1 MLSFV
6 IPLKDERET
15 LVELFRNIRAATED
29 LDQTFEIIFVDDGSA
44 DGSWPV
50 IEALH
55 AEHGDQV
62 RAFRFRRNLGKA
74 AALSAGFGAARGEVV
89 FTLDADLQ
97 DDPKEIGRFLAK
109 LKEGHD
115 IVSGWKRVRHD
126 PWHKVLP
133 SRVFNWMLSRLT
145 KTPLHDHN
153 CGFKCYRAAVVKQVA
168 LYGEMH
174 RMIPALG
181 SIHGFKSAEIEV
193 EHHPR
198 RFGRSKYGLKRF
210 LRGFF
215 DMLTTYFL
223 QNYRE
228 RPLHLIGG
236 LAALAVALGAATVGS
251 SLLVAPGSPAASIL
265 VAVGG
270 CLVASSLPL
279 IAVGFFAEL
288 LVATQART
296 DRSLPVIDVL
306 PRRSGPGLELT
317 SGGEPGDPKVL
328 RNRRVAGA

>member
-1 MLSFV
+1 M
-6 IPLKDERET
+6 
-15 LVELFRNIRAATED
+15 
-29 LDQTFEIIFVDDGSA
+29 
-44 DGSWPV
+44 
-50 IEALH
+50 
-55 AEHGDQV
+55 
-62 RAFRFRRNLGKA
+62 
-74 AALSAGFGAARGEVV
+74 
-89 FTLDADLQ
+89 DADLQ

-109 LKEGHD
+109 LEEGHD

-133 SRVFNWMLSRLT
+133 SRVFNRMLSNLT

-153 CGFKCYRAAVVKQVA
+153 CGFKCYRAEVVKQVA

-193 EHHPR
+193 EHHAR
-198 RFGRSKYGLKRF
+198 RFGRSKYGVKRF

-215 DMLTTYFL
+215 DMLTTHFL

-236 LAALAVALGAATVGS
+236 MAALAVALGTGAVAS
-251 SLLVAPGSPAASIL
+251 SLLVASGSLAASL
-265 VAVGG
+265 LMTLGG

-288 LVATQART
+288 VVAMQVRT
-296 DRSLPVIDVL
+296 DRSLPIVDVL

-317 SGGEPGDPKVL
+317 SAGEPGDSQVL
-328 RNRRVAGA
+328 RNRRAAGA